1 MIVLLLSL
9 LLSSFSDAGGTFLLI
24 APGAK
29 AVSIGT
35 AFTAFPDD
43 ATCAYYNPAALGL
56 VERAEIS
63 SMNLAFPPCPGRLLF
78 KGAIDAAGGLFDLDM
93 PEKLEPPWLPG
104 LYPGMRYTYLSA
116 VIPVGKRKAIGA
128 GFTYLN
134 TGKTI
139 AVDPDGI
146 PFAEFETYDY
156 AVSLSYGFEA
166 SPGAYLGMT
175 AKYIGLFLGPEW
187 VFREFGYEEKGY
199 VHTLALDFGFLYRI
213 PLPLPLRAVGLSL
226 QNIGPD
232 IDYGVGRD
240 PLPKLMRMGLNL
252 RPSAAVDSFAAL
264 AGVPMPSDYVR
275 YTYSRDLV
283 VDLVGN
289 QHDSW
294 HCTGHEI
301 SILKLISYRWGT
313 FEDWD
318 GGRVGNTKGYGLK
331 LGLFEF
337 EVATDSSIYLFRTD
351 NWRVQAS
358 FTALEDSDLRRVRA
372 DPRMDAAATLLSSAL
387 VPGGGQLYRG
397 ESLKGLGFLSAA
409 YLFSEWNYREG
420 GAGPKIVLSTLYI
433 GSILDAIRTISQ
445 EQKATS

>member
-9 LLSSFSDAGGTFLLI
+9 LLSSFSDADGIFLTI

-29 AVSIGT
+29 AVSMGT

-56 VERAEIS
+56 VERTEMS
-63 SMNLAFPPCPGRLLF
+63 STNLAFPPCPGRLLF
-78 KGAIDAAGGLFDLDM
+78 KGAIDAAGGLVDLDM
-93 PEKLEPPWLPG
+93 PGELEPPWLPG

-116 VIPVGKRKAIGA
+116 VIPVGKRKALGVA
-128 GFTYLN
+128 FTYLN
-134 TGKTI
+134 LGKTT
-139 AVDPDGI
+139 AVDPNGI

-156 AVSLSYGFEA
+156 ALSLSYGFEA
-166 SPGAYLGMT
+166 SPGAYLGT
-175 AKYIGLFLGPEW
+175 TVKYIGSFLGPEW
-187 VFREFGYEEKGY
+187 VFREFGYEVKGY

-226 QNIGPD
+226 QNIGPE
-232 IDYGVGRD
+232 IDYGVGKN
-240 PLPKLMRMGLNL
+240 PLPRLMRMGLNIQ
-252 RPSAAVDSFAAL
+252 PSAGVDSFAAL
-264 AGVPMPSDYVR
+264 AGVPVPSDYVR

-289 QHDSW
+289 QHSFW

-301 SILKLISYRWGT
+301 TILKLISYRWGT

-318 GGRVGNTKGYGLK
+318 GARVGNTKGYGLE
-331 LGLFEF
+331 LGPFEF
-337 EVATDSSIYLFRTD
+337 EVATDSRIYAFSTD

-358 FTALEDSDLRRVRA
+358 FTALDDSDLRRVRA
-372 DPRMDAAATLLSSAL
+372 DPRLNAAVTVLSSTL

-397 ESLKGLGFLSAA
+397 ESLKGLAFLSAA
-409 YLFSEWNYREG
+409 YLFSELDYREG
-420 GAGPKIVLSTLYI
+420 GAGPKIGLSAVYAA
-433 GSILDAIRTISQ
+433 SILDAIRTISQ
-445 EQKATS
+445 EQKTNS